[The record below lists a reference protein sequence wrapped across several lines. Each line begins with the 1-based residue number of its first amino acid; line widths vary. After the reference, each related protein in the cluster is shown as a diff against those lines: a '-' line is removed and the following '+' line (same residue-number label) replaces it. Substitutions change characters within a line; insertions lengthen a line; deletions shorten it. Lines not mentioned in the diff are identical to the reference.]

1 MTATATEGL
10 QEHQCQN
17 SPAKQ
22 ASLHLNS
29 NVATCLTITEVAKH
43 QLNIVGEL
51 SWQRLSSNL
60 YQMHLFI
67 TDFVILWLIAT
78 AKHATGQSLMSSCA
92 RSMAAHSDE
101 FL

>member
-1 MTATATEGL
+1 MTVTATEGL

-22 ASLHLNS
+22 VSLHLNS

-51 SWQRLSSNL
+51 S
-60 YQMHLFI
+60 
-67 TDFVILWLIAT
+67 
-78 AKHATGQSLMSSCA
+78 
-92 RSMAAHSDE
+92 
-101 FL
+101 